1 MTAPAVTLSALR
13 DLAAATPLSEGD
25 ITGAVEQGVATAYRR
40 LVEDDPQIRARVN
53 LESGTFVVYRVD
65 DDDGT
70 EQPVEITVPDFP
82 RQAAAAAR
90 TAVAERLASVE
101 QRRILGEGSSQR
113 GVLRDAIVERRLG
126 SIWYVDAGGVP
137 GMLPPEEQ
145 VPGERLSLRDH
156 IKVVIVEGRRKGPD
170 AVVVVSRSH
179 PQLVQR
185 LMEQEVPELQSGQV
199 VIRAIARDP
208 GRRTKVAVDAPE
220 GDVDPQGACIGRNG
234 VRQRA
239 VTSELG
245 DEQVQIVAWSADPA
259 TFVMNSLIP
268 AVAHGVDLDAESR
281 TAHISVAPDQLSLA
295 IGRGGENARLAARLT
310 GWRID
315 IRGDEAHEDTPGDG
329 WPV

>member
-1 MTAPAVTLSALR
+1 MAAPIVTLTALR
-13 DLAAATPLSEGD
+13 DLAAATPLTEAD
-25 ITGAVEQGVATAYRR
+25 IAGAVEQGVTTTYRR
-40 LVEDDPQIRARVN
+40 LVEDDRTVRARVN
-53 LESGTFVVYRVD
+53 LETGTFTIYRVD
-65 DDDGT
+65 EDGA
-70 EQPVEITVPDFP
+70 EQPLEVDVPDFA

-90 TAVAERLASVE
+90 TAVAERLAGVE
-101 QRRILGEGSSQR
+101 QRRILGAGSTQR
-113 GVLRDAIVERRLG
+113 GELRDAIIERRLG
-126 SIWYVDAGGVP
+126 SIWYVDAAGVP

-145 VPGERLSLRDH
+145 IPGERLKVRDH

-185 LMEQEVPELQSGQV
+185 LMEQEVPELGTGQV
-199 VIRAIARDP
+199 VVRAIARDP
-208 GRRTKVAVDAPE
+208 GRRTKVAVDAPD

-245 DEQVQIVAWSADPA
+245 EEQVQIVAWSADPA

-268 AVAHGVDLDAESR
+268 AVAQGVELDLETR
-281 TAHISVAPDQLSLA
+281 TAHIAVASEQLSLA

-315 IRGDEAHEDTPGDG
+315 ISGDQPEADPPEDG
-329 WPV
+329 

>member
-1 MTAPAVTLSALR
+1 MAAPTVTLSALR
-13 DLAAATPLSEGD
+13 DLAAATPLSEAE

-40 LVEDDPQIRARVN
+40 LVEDDATVRARVN
-53 LESGTFVVYRVD
+53 LESGTFVVYRLDENGAELTIEVD
-65 DDDGT
+65 
-70 EQPVEITVPDFP
+70 VPDFP

-101 QRRILGEGSSQR
+101 QRRILGEGASQR

-126 SIWYVDAGGVP
+126 SIWYLDAGGVP

-145 VPGERLSLRDH
+145 IPGERLTIRDH

-170 AVVVVSRSH
+170 ALVVVSRSH

-199 VIRAIARDP
+199 VVRAIARDP
-208 GRRTKVAVDAPE
+208 GRRTKVAVDAPD
-220 GDVDPQGACIGRNG
+220 GDVDAQGACIGRNG

-245 DEQVQIVAWSADPA
+245 EEQVQIVAWSSDPS
-259 TFVMNSLIP
+259 TFVMNALIP
-268 AVAHGVDLDAESR
+268 ASARGVELDPESR
-281 TAHISVAPDQLSLA
+281 TAHITVDADQLSLA
-295 IGRGGENARLAARLT
+295 IGRGGGNARLAARLT

-315 IRGDEAHEDTPGDG
+315 ISADDAPDGGSGEDSPE
-329 WPV
+329 

>member
-1 MTAPAVTLSALR
+1 
-13 DLAAATPLSEGD
+13 
-25 ITGAVEQGVATAYRR
+25 
-40 LVEDDPQIRARVN
+40 
-53 LESGTFVVYRVD
+53 
-65 DDDGT
+65 
-70 EQPVEITVPDFP
+70 
-82 RQAAAAAR
+82 
-90 TAVAERLASVE
+90 
-101 QRRILGEGSSQR
+101 
-113 GVLRDAIVERRLG
+113 
-126 SIWYVDAGGVP
+126 
-137 GMLPPEEQ
+137 MLPPEEQ
-145 VPGERLSLRDH
+145 IPGERLAVRDH

-208 GRRTKVAVDAPE
+208 GRRTKVAVDAPD

-245 DEQVQIVAWSADPA
+245 EEQVQIVAWSADPS

-268 AVAHGVDLDAESR
+268 ASARSVELDLESR
-281 TAHISVAPDQLSLA
+281 TAHISVASDQLSLA

-315 IRGDEAHEDTPGDG
+315 IRGDEPGEGPIAEPGRD
-329 WPV
+329 

>member
-1 MTAPAVTLSALR
+1 MAAPIVTLTALR
-13 DLAAATPLSEGD
+13 DLAAASPLTEAD
-25 ITGAVEQGVATAYRR
+25 IAGAVEQGVTTTYRR
-40 LVEDDPQIRARVN
+40 LVEDDRMVRARVN
-53 LESGTFVVYRVD
+53 LETGTFTIYRVD
-65 DDDGT
+65 EDGA
-70 EQPVEITVPDFP
+70 EQPLEVDVPDFA

-90 TAVAERLASVE
+90 TAVAERLAGVE
-101 QRRILGEGSSQR
+101 QRRILGAGSTQR
-113 GVLRDAIVERRLG
+113 GELRDAIIERRLG
-126 SIWYVDAGGVP
+126 SIWYVDAAGVP

-145 VPGERLSLRDH
+145 IPGERLKVRDH

-185 LMEQEVPELQSGQV
+185 LMEQEVPELGTGQV
-199 VIRAIARDP
+199 VVRAIARDP

-245 DEQVQIVAWSADPA
+245 EEQVQIVAWSADPA

-268 AVAHGVDLDAESR
+268 AVAQGVELDLESR
-281 TAHISVAPDQLSLA
+281 TAHIAVASEQLSLA

-315 IRGDEAHEDTPGDG
+315 ISGDQPEAYPPEDG
-329 WPV
+329 

>member
-1 MTAPAVTLSALR
+1 MAAPIVTLTALR
-13 DLAAATPLSEGD
+13 DLAAATPLTEAD
-25 ITGAVEQGVATAYRR
+25 IAGAVEQGVTTTYRR
-40 LVEDDPQIRARVN
+40 LVEDDRTVRARVN
-53 LESGTFVVYRVD
+53 LETGTFTIYRVD
-65 DDDGT
+65 EDGA
-70 EQPVEITVPDFP
+70 EQPLEVDVPDFA

-90 TAVAERLASVE
+90 TAVAERLAGVE
-101 QRRILGEGSSQR
+101 QRRILGAGSTQR
-113 GVLRDAIVERRLG
+113 GELRDAIIERRLG
-126 SIWYVDAGGVP
+126 SIWYVDAAGVP

-145 VPGERLSLRDH
+145 IPGERLKVRDH

-185 LMEQEVPELQSGQV
+185 LMEQEVPELGTGQV
-199 VIRAIARDP
+199 VVRAIARDP

-245 DEQVQIVAWSADPA
+245 EEQVQIVAWSADPA

-268 AVAHGVDLDAESR
+268 AVAQGVELDLETR
-281 TAHISVAPDQLSLA
+281 TAHIAVASEQLSLA

-315 IRGDEAHEDTPGDG
+315 ISGDQPEADPPEDG
-329 WPV
+329 